1 MTDTETIVITD
12 PDSDRYHTFGYI
24 SWWQQEVVRNATVM
38 VIGAGALG
46 NEVIKNLALMGI
58 GNILIADFDT
68 IEDSNLSR
76 SVLFRAD
83 DRGRRKVDAAAEAAK
98 AINPDVKVKAW
109 HGDIN
114 YEMGLGVFRHV
125 DAIVG
130 CLDNREARLSINRF
144 SWAVDRPWVD
154 GAIQELMGI
163 VRVFRPGEGACYE
176 CTLTDLDYQIINLRY
191 SCPLLARQD
200 ILMGKVPTTP
210 TSASIVA
217 AFQTQEALK
226 LLHDMEV
233 QPGKALMINGLTNDI
248 YLTEYPV
255 KEACMS
261 HSRLEPIIELP
272 EATAAETTLADLLA
286 IARER
291 LGPEAVLEFDS
302 ELVIAMT
309 CNSCGNEEPIFKRM
323 ARLYED
329 AAVCPV
335 CGAKREMRMTHRITG
350 EEAFLERTFAEVD
363 VPPLGIVR
371 ARNGSERVYYEL
383 TGDKATFC
391 SSLDLKSCHA
401 AACPA
406 ETGANGCNRNNRFA

>member
-1 MTDTETIVITD
+1 MTDTETIIITD

-24 SWWQQEVVRNATVM
+24 SWWQQEVVRNATVL
-38 VIGAGALG
+38 VVGAGALG

-83 DRGRRKVDAAAEAAK
+83 DRGRRKVDAAAEAVK

-200 ILMGKVPTTP
+200 ILLGKVPTTP

-255 KEACMS
+255 KEFCMS

-272 EATAAETTLADLLA
+272 EATVAATTLADLLA
-286 IARER
+286 TARER
-291 LGPEAVLEFDS
+291 LGPEAVLEFDT
-302 ELVIAMT
+302 ELVIEMV
-309 CNSCGNEEPIFKRM
+309 CESCGNEEPIFKRM

-329 AAVCPV
+329 AAVCPT
-335 CGAKREMRMTHRITG
+335 CGAKREMRLTHRITG
-350 EEAFLERTFAEVD
+350 EEAFLERTFAEID
-363 VPPLGIVR
+363 VPPLGIIR

-383 TGDKATFC
+383 TGDKATF
-391 SSLDLKSCHA
+391 LQ
-401 AACPA
+401 
-406 ETGANGCNRNNRFA
+406 FA

>member
-24 SWWQQEVVRNATVM
+24 SWWQQEVVRNATVL

-76 SVLFRAD
+76 SVLFRTS
-83 DRGRRKVDAAAEAAK
+83 DRGRRKVDAAAEAVK
-98 AINPDVKVKAW
+98 ALNPDVKVKAW
-109 HGDIN
+109 HGNIN
-114 YEMGLGVFRHV
+114 FEMGLGVFRHV
-125 DAIVG
+125 DVIVG

-144 SWAVDRPWVD
+144 SWAINRPWVD

-176 CTLTDLDYQIINLRY
+176 CTLTDMDYQIINLRY

-217 AFQTQEALK
+217 AFETQEALK
-226 LLHDMEV
+226 LIHDMEV

-248 YLTEYPV
+248 YMTEYPV
-255 KEACMS
+255 KEYCMS
-261 HSRLEPIIELP
+261 HSRLEPIEELP
-272 EATAAETTLADLLA
+272 EATAAGTTVAEILA

-291 LGPEAVLEFDS
+291 LGDAAVLEFDS
-302 ELVIAMT
+302 ELVVSMT
-309 CNSCGNEEPIFKRM
+309 CGACGNVEPIFKRM

-329 AAVCPV
+329 EAICPN
-335 CGAKREMRMTHRITG
+335 CGAKREMNMTHRITG
-350 EEAFLERTFAEVD
+350 DEDFLERTFAKMD
-363 VPPLGIVR
+363 VPPLGIIR
-371 ARNGSERVYYEL
+371 ARNGGERVYFEL
-383 TGDKATFC
+383 TGDKETF
-391 SSLDLKSCHA
+391 LQ
-401 AACPA
+401 
-406 ETGANGCNRNNRFA
+406 FA

>member
-1 MTDTETIVITD
+1 MTDTETETIVITD

-24 SWWQQEVVRNATVM
+24 SWWQQEVVRNATVL

-46 NEVIKNLALMGI
+46 NEVIKNLTLMGI

-83 DRGRRKVDAAAEAAK
+83 DRGRRKVDAAADGVK
-98 AINPDVKVKAW
+98 ALNPDVKVKAW

-114 YEMGLGVFRHV
+114 FEMGLGVFRHV

-144 SWAVDRPWVD
+144 SWAVSRPWVD

-191 SCPLLARQD
+191 SCPLLARQN
-200 ILMGKVPTTP
+200 ILQGKVPTTP

-226 LLHDMEV
+226 LLHNMEV

-248 YLTEYPV
+248 YMTEYPV
-255 KEACMS
+255 KAGCMS
-261 HSRLEPIIELP
+261 HSTLEPIVELP
-272 EATAAETTLADLLA
+272 DVTAEGTTLAALLA

-291 LGPEAVLEFDS
+291 LGPEAVLEFDT
-302 ELVIAMT
+302 ELVVAME
-309 CNSCGNEEPIFKRM
+309 CGSCGQDEPIFQRM

-329 AAVCPV
+329 AAVCPN
-335 CGAKREMRMTHRITG
+335 CGAKREMRLTHRITG
-350 EEAFLERTFAEVD
+350 EEEFLDRTLAQVD
-363 VPPLGIVR
+363 VPPLGIIR
-371 ARNGSERVYYEL
+371 ARNGRERVYFEL
-383 TGDKATFC
+383 TGDKATF
-391 SSLDLKSCHA
+391 LQFH
-401 AACPA
+401 
-406 ETGANGCNRNNRFA
+406 

>member
-24 SWWQQEVVRNATVM
+24 SWWQQEVVRNATVL

-76 SVLFRAD
+76 SVLFRTS
-83 DRGRRKVDAAAEAAK
+83 DRGRRKVDAAAEAVK
-98 AINPDVKVKAW
+98 ALNPDVKVKAW
-109 HGDIN
+109 HGNIN
-114 YEMGLGVFRHV
+114 FEMGLGVFRHV
-125 DAIVG
+125 DVIVG

-144 SWAVDRPWVD
+144 SWAINRPWVD

-176 CTLTDLDYQIINLRY
+176 CTLTDMDYQIINLRY

-217 AFQTQEALK
+217 AFETQEALK
-226 LLHDMEV
+226 LIHDMEV

-248 YLTEYPV
+248 YMTEYPV
-255 KEACMS
+255 KEYCMS
-261 HSRLEPIIELP
+261 HSRLEPIEELS
-272 EATAAETTLADLLA
+272 EATAAGTTLAEVLA

-291 LGPEAVLEFDS
+291 LGDAAVLEFDS
-302 ELVIAMT
+302 ELVVSMT
-309 CNSCGNEEPIFKRM
+309 CGACGNVEPIFKRM

-329 AAVCPV
+329 EAICPN
-335 CGAKREMRMTHRITG
+335 CGAKREMNMTHRITG
-350 EEAFLERTFAEVD
+350 DEDFLERTFAEMD
-363 VPPLGIVR
+363 VPPLGIIR
-371 ARNGSERVYYEL
+371 ARNGGERVYFEL
-383 TGDKATFC
+383 TGDKETF
-391 SSLDLKSCHA
+391 LQ
-401 AACPA
+401 
-406 ETGANGCNRNNRFA
+406 FA